1 MSAAANP
8 RDMSSAEAIRARRSV
23 RRYAARPIDLSRLS
37 RLLEAGQGIT
47 GADGKRATPSA
58 HGLYPLALFVVAGNV
73 DGLASGLHSYDPGS
87 DPGSDPGA
95 KALARLAAGDLR
107 AGLRAAAL
115 EDQPWLAEAPAALV
129 VAADMARARAAFAA
143 QPPAGRRGA
152 RYVYLEAGA
161 LVQNVCLQATA
172 LGLATV
178 FVGGFDDAKM
188 AAALDLPEPFAPV
201 GLICVGWPA
210 DPA

>member
-1 MSAAANP
+1 M
-8 RDMSSAEAIRARRSV
+8 RLAEAIRLRRSV
-23 RRYAARPIDLSRLS
+23 RRYAARPIDLPRLL

-47 GADGKRATPSA
+47 GGDGKRATPSA
-58 HGLYPLALFVVAGNV
+58 HALYPLALFVVAGNV
-73 DGLASGLHSYDPGS
+73 DGLASGLHRYDPGS

-143 QPPAGRRGA
+143 QPPPGRRGA

-161 LVQNVCLQATA
+161 LGQNVCLQATA

-188 AAALDLPEPFAPV
+188 AAALDLPEPFEPV

-210 DPA
+210 DRA